1 MAAPTKA
8 ANLKTVI
15 VGSTRKHSASVI
27 FLHGSG
33 DTGEGVLGWI
43 RSLVQDAFRIP
54 HVKFIF
60 PSAPARPYT
69 PAGGAL
75 STVWYDRV
83 RIAPNVPEL
92 LETINPLCEQLGKLI
107 DAEVA
112 GGIPQNRIILGGFSM
127 GGGMAMHLAYRF
139 HHDAAGVF
147 ALSSFLNEDSVVYK
161 VMTSKACLPPLFAC
175 QGLRDNLVLSD
186 WSKETVRQLSDRG
199 ALCEYHTFPKLY
211 HEMNAQELHM
221 LTDWIKKQVP
231 DDGS

>member
-27 FLHGSG
+27 FLHGS
-33 DTGEGVLGWI
+33 DSCCMI
-43 RSLVQDAFRIP
+43 QSLLASLWCHQETQVKGYWVGSGRWFKMPSGFHMLNSSSPP
-54 HVKFIF
+54 H
-60 PSAPARPYT
+60 R
-69 PAGGAL
+69 
-75 STVWYDRV
+75 
-83 RIAPNVPEL
+83 
-92 LETINPLCEQLGKLI
+92 Q
-107 DAEVA
+107 
-112 GGIPQNRIILGGFSM
+112 GGFSM